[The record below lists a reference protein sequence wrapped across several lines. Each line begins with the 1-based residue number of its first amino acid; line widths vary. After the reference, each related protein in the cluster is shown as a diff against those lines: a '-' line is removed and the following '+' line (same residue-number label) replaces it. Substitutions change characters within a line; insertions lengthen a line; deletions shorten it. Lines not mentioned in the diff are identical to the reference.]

1 MRVAML
7 SCNTGEGHNS
17 AARSIERVLNEH
29 GVECELLDVLSCVS
43 PGVSKFLC
51 DWHARLYKYAP
62 KLWDVGYR
70 VVENQEH
77 KLGDKKSIA
86 ERFSFGAKKLKAWLD
101 NGNFDG
107 VISVHVFASMMYTD
121 LQKRGQVDLP
131 CLFVATDYT
140 RYPYIERC
148 AMDHFMIPAEDLV
161 EEHIQSGIAPEKIVP
176 SGIPVRPE
184 FYERGD
190 KKAARE
196 ALGLPAD
203 RTILLLMGGSMGCGP
218 IAKMAKQLKERLPED
233 CMIVAICAKNKKLL
247 EKMTAIS
254 DDRLMPLGFTKEIAQ
269 YMDASDMILTK
280 PGGLSCT
287 ESANKR
293 LPMIFINSVGGCENY
308 NFDFFISRG
317 YAVGSADPEEVLD
330 LAVELAGDPER
341 RAQMSKGLEEKFTV
355 NSSRLIAE
363 KTLELICKHKQ
374 KQEVAV

>member
-1 MRVAML
+1 
-7 SCNTGEGHNS
+7 
-17 AARSIERVLNEH
+17 
-29 GVECELLDVLSCVS
+29 
-43 PGVSKFLC
+43 
-51 DWHARLYKYAP
+51 
-62 KLWDVGYR
+62 
-70 VVENQEH
+70 
-77 KLGDKKSIA
+77 
-86 ERFSFGAKKLKAWLD
+86 
-101 NGNFDG
+101 
-107 VISVHVFASMMYTD
+107 
-121 LQKRGQVDLP
+121 
-131 CLFVATDYT
+131 
-140 RYPYIERC
+140 
-148 AMDHFMIPAEDLV
+148 
-161 EEHIQSGIAPEKIVP
+161 
-176 SGIPVRPE
+176 
-184 FYERGD
+184 
-190 KKAARE
+190 
-196 ALGLPAD
+196 
-203 RTILLLMGGSMGCGP
+203 
-218 IAKMAKQLKERLPED
+218 
-233 CMIVAICAKNKKLL
+233 MIVAICAKNKKLL

-374 KQEVAV
+374 KQEVTV

>member
-17 AARSIERVLNEH
+17 AARSIEKVLNEYD
-29 GVECELLDVLSCVS
+29 VQCELLDVLSCMS
-43 PGVSKFLC
+43 PRFSKFLC

-77 KLGDKKSIA
+77 KLGDKKTIT

-101 NGNFDG
+101 EGNFDG
-107 VISVHVFASMMYTD
+107 IICTHVFASMMITE
-121 LQKRGQVDLP
+121 LRKKGEVDLP
-131 CLFVATDYT
+131 CFFVGTDYT
-140 RYPYIERC
+140 RYPYVERC
-148 AMDHFMIPAEDLV
+148 DMDGFMIPSEDLL
-161 EEHIQSGIAPEKIVP
+161 EEHVASGIAREKIIP
-176 SGIPVRPE
+176 SGIPVRQE
-184 FYERGD
+184 FYEKGD
-190 KKAARE
+190 KQTARE

-218 IAKMAKQLKERLPED
+218 IAKMAKQLKARLPEG
-233 CMIVAICAKNKKLL
+233 CMVVAICAKNKKLL
-247 EKMTAIS
+247 ETLTAIS
-254 DDRLMPLGFTKEIAQ
+254 DDRLQAVGFTKQVAD
-269 YMDASDMILTK
+269 YMEASDMILTK

-287 ESANKR
+287 ESANKG

-308 NFDFFISRG
+308 NFDFFMERG

-341 RAQMSKGLEEKFTV
+341 RNKMSEGLEGKFTV
-355 NSSRLIAE
+355 NSSRLIAQ
-363 KTLELICKHKQ
+363 TALEAIRKHQQ
-374 KQEVAV
+374 KSAV